1 MQSEG
6 KCNKIMFTLA
16 MKSLRNRKFTTG
28 LTVVSIALS
37 VALLLGVERIRIETR
52 KNFTNTISGTDL
64 IVGARSGPIQLLLYS
79 VFRIG
84 NATNNISWESYEKI
98 SSNPNVRWTIPI
110 SLGDSHKGYRV
121 MGTNLDYF
129 DLFRYAG
136 GRRLEMASGRNLE
149 GIFDAVLGADVA
161 KALNYRVG
169 DPIIIAHG
177 SGEVSLVRHDD
188 KPFKVVGILRE
199 TGTPVDQ
206 TVHVLLEGMEAI
218 HIDWK
223 EGAPIPGQSIPP
235 QKVLQMDLKPRAI
248 TAFFVKLKSRI
259 AAFRVQRFVNEYQ
272 QEPLLAIL
280 PGVALQELWD
290 LIGVAEKALLA
301 VSGFVVVV
309 GLSGMLIA
317 LMTSLNE
324 RRREMAILRSVGAR
338 PLHVFTLIVGES
350 AMLTIG
356 GVLAGVGLLYG
367 LLIISRPLIISRFGM
382 FIPIAGLST
391 YELILMGIVCLAGFL
406 IGMIP
411 GYQIYRYSLVDGML
425 IRI

>member
-1 MQSEG
+1 
-6 KCNKIMFTLA
+6 MFVLA
-16 MKSLRNRKFTTG
+16 IKSLRNRKFTTI
-28 LTVVSIALS
+28 LTLVSIALS
-37 VALLLGVERIRIETR
+37 VTLLLGVERIRKEARTS
-52 KNFTNTISGTDL
+52 FTNTISGTDL
-64 IVGARSGPIQLLLYS
+64 IVGARSGPVQLLLYS

-84 NATNNISWESYEKI
+84 NATNNISWRSYLEI
-98 SSNPNVRWTIPI
+98 AGNPNIKWTIPI

-121 MGTNLDYF
+121 MGTNTDYF
-129 DLFRYAG
+129 KYFRFAG
-136 GRRLEMASGRNLE
+136 KRQLEMGSGRVFK
-149 GIFDAVLGADVA
+149 GVFDAVLGAEVA
-161 KALNYRVG
+161 QALNYHIG

-177 SGEVSLVRHDD
+177 AGAVNFIKHDD
-188 KPFKVVGILRE
+188 KPFKVVGILE
-199 TGTPVDQ
+199 KTGTPVDR
-206 TVHVLLEGMEAI
+206 TVHVLLEGIEAI

-223 EGAPIPGQSIPP
+223 DGAPLPGMLISQD
-235 QKVLQMDLKPRAI
+235 KVLNMNLTPKAI
-248 TAFFVKLKSRI
+248 TAFFIGLKSRI
-259 AAFRVQRFVNEYQ
+259 AAFGVQRFVNEYP

-350 AMLTIG
+350 AILTLL
-356 GVLAGVGLLYG
+356 GVVTGVALLYG
-367 LLIISRPLIISRFGM
+367 ALLVSRPMILSKFGL
-382 FIPIAGLST
+382 FIAVGGLSMF
-391 YELILMGIVCLAGFL
+391 ELVLLGIVCLAGL
-406 IGMIP
+406 IIGIIP
-411 GYQIYRYSLVDGML
+411 GYQIYRYSLADGMT